1 MNKQELEQMEKLWVK
16 YHKSIPDYPILDQ
29 KRKSIDI
36 ALSYLL
42 AFLSGIAVVLIA
54 LLVYLIKVGV

>member
-42 AFLSGIAVVLIA
+42 AFLVGVAVVLIA

>member
-1 MNKQELEQMEKLWVK
+1 MNKQELEQMEKYWVK